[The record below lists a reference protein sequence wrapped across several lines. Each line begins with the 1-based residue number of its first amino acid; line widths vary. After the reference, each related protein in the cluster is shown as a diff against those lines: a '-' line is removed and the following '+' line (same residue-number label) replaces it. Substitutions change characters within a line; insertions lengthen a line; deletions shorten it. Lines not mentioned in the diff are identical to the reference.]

1 MPAERLIRLR
11 SAVRDELTR
20 RILPFWLTHTVD
32 RSNGGFVGQ
41 VSEDNVPD
49 PSAPKGSILHSRILW
64 TFAAAYR
71 ALGDEEYLKAAS
83 HAALFLRRRFVD
95 ERYGGVYWMLDA
107 RGKVLDDR
115 KHVYA
120 QAFAIYALAEYHLA
134 TGSDRELQCAID
146 LFELIDRSAH
156 DTEHGGYEEA
166 FARNWTLLE
175 DVRLSDK
182 DAHERK
188 SMNTHLHVL
197 EAFTNL
203 YRAWPDR
210 RLRER
215 LYELVAVFL
224 TRIINEKESTLIQFF
239 DSDWTP
245 KSSATSFGHDIE
257 HGGYEEAFARNWTL
271 LEDVRLS
278 DKDAHE
284 RKSMNTHLHVLE
296 AFTNL
301 YRAWPDRRLR
311 ERLYELVAVFLTR
324 IINEKE
330 STLIQFFDSDWTPKS
345 SATSF
350 GHDIEASWLLLE
362 AAEVLSDD
370 ALSERVRTA
379 SLMIARRV
387 MQRALDADGG
397 LVYES
402 RDGRITDA
410 DKYWWP
416 QAEAVVGFVTA
427 FQISG
432 DEAFFHAAERV
443 WEFTDRHIVDHVHG
457 EWHERVDRQGAAY
470 VSDKTGPWKCPYH
483 NGRMCLEVMR
493 RTAEVRSVQA
503 QASSR

>member
-11 SAVRDELTR
+11 SAVREELTR

-257 HGGYEEAFARNWTL
+257 
-271 LEDVRLS
+271 
-278 DKDAHE
+278 
-284 RKSMNTHLHVLE
+284 
-296 AFTNL
+296 
-301 YRAWPDRRLR
+301 
-311 ERLYELVAVFLTR
+311 
-324 IINEKE
+324 
-330 STLIQFFDSDWTPKS
+330 
-345 SATSF
+345 
-350 GHDIEASWLLLE
+350 ASWLLLE

-470 VSDKTGPWKCPYH
+470 ESDKTGPWKCPYH

>member
-11 SAVRDELTR
+11 SAVREELTR

-41 VSEDNVPD
+41 VSADNVPD

-71 ALGDEEYLKAAS
+71 ALGDEEYLMAAS

-107 RGKVLDDR
+107 RGNVLDDR

-134 TGSDRELQCAID
+134 TGSDRDLQCAID

-182 DAHERK
+182 DAHART

-197 EAFTNL
+197 AAFTNL
-203 YRAWPDR
+203 YRALPDQ

-215 LYELVAVFL
+215 VYELVVIFL
-224 TRIINEKESTLIQFF
+224 THIINEKESTLIQFF

-245 KSSATSFGHDIE
+245 KSSATSFGHD
-257 HGGYEEAFARNWTL
+257 
-271 LEDVRLS
+271 S
-278 DKDAHE
+278 
-284 RKSMNTHLHVLE
+284 
-296 AFTNL
+296 
-301 YRAWPDRRLR
+301 
-311 ERLYELVAVFLTR
+311 
-324 IINEKE
+324 
-330 STLIQFFDSDWTPKS
+330 
-345 SATSF
+345 
-350 GHDIEASWLLLE
+350 EASWLLLE
-362 AAEVLSDD
+362 AAEVLNDD

-379 SLMIARRV
+379 SLAIAHKV

-397 LVYES
+397 LCTKAGTVAS
-402 RDGRITDA
+402 PMPTSTGGRRP
-410 DKYWWP
+410 KPSW
-416 QAEAVVGFVTA
+416 
-427 FQISG
+427 
-432 DEAFFHAAERV
+432 
-443 WEFTDRHIVDHVHG
+443 
-457 EWHERVDRQGAAY
+457 
-470 VSDKTGPWKCPYH
+470 
-483 NGRMCLEVMR
+483 
-493 RTAEVRSVQA
+493 
-503 QASSR
+503 ASSRHSISRAMKRFCAPLSRFGSSRIGTSSIMCTASGTNAWIDKAPPMCRTRRGRGNVPITTAECVWKSCAAPLKSGRYKHRLHRDSSTRGRWRI